1 MADSVAKRLQ
11 TELMELMTSG
21 EKGISGF
28 PLDDNILK
36 WTATI
41 HGPEKSVYE
50 GQVYKLLLEFPP
62 EYPFK
67 PPIVH
72 FESRCYHPNIDH
84 QGNICLDILK
94 TEWSA
99 LYTVKTILL
108 SIRSL
113 LNEPNN
119 KSPLNGEAAKL
130 WPDEK
135 KFKEAM
141 LNFQKRQGTGC
152 GRVIMLRNHDV

>member
-141 LNFQKRQGTGC
+141 LDFQKS
-152 GRVIMLRNHDV
+152 